1 MKTALEYTVDDLKDI
16 IVRAW
21 ESGVC
26 RGRPPAPYVIDQME
40 CVYRESIKHDK
51 PWGPEKG
58 TICENTRSKLL
69 NIMDDLDRLVDRFD
83 DTIKEIPRAP
93 NE

>member
-26 RGRPPAPYVIDQME
+26 RGRPPAPYVINQME

-51 PWGPEKG
+51 PWGFDQSTGQILDKIHDALCSIDSARYDLKNLAKIVED
-58 TICENTRSKLL
+58 EDE
-69 NIMDDLDRLVDRFD
+69 DD
-83 DTIKEIPRAP
+83 
-93 NE
+93 

>member
-26 RGRPPAPYVIDQME
+26 RGRPPAPYVIEQME
-40 CVYRESIKHDK
+40 GVYRESIKHDK

-58 TICENTRSKLL
+58 TMQLREELL
-69 NIMDDLDRLVDRFD
+69 DIMDDLDRLVDRFD
-83 DTIKEIPRAP
+83 DTIKEIPKAP
-93 NE
+93 ND